1 MPPRR
6 STGMPNV
13 DAQHD
18 FLRARR
24 RATAARLIGRLRGEP
39 DDVGVILP
47 YEEVIAALGFK
58 PDTRP
63 SGRGVRRPGRCRKS
77 RLPADARGAVALAVV
92 PADRGR
98 ASLSVAAGGGS
109 EEDGGKNDNVTHFFI
124 PFGLSRGEQ
133 HPLVGAV
140 RATMRLKGGSRL

>member
-18 FLRARR
+18 FLRGRR
-24 RATAARLIGRLRGEP
+24 RAAAARLIARLRGEP

-58 PDTRP
+58 TER
-63 SGRGVRRPGRCRKS
+63 
-77 RLPADARGAVALAVV
+77 ALGLQVV
-92 PADRGR
+92 PLEAIVGTIDRLHDFDRRFRPTSRR
-98 ASLSVAAGGGS
+98 AR
-109 EEDGGKNDNVTHFFI
+109 
-124 PFGLSRGEQ
+124 SRWE
-133 HPLVGAV
+133 HI
-140 RATMRLKGGSRL
+140 